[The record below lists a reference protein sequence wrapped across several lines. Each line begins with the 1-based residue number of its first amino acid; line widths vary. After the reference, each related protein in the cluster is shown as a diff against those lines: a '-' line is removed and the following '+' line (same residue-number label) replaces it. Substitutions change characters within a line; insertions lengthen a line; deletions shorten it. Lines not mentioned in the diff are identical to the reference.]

1 MLPKEVELTLKYH
14 TIGTNLEPV
23 CTAYLNV
30 PSELSTKGICFA
42 LFCLFPQA
50 QNLEMH
56 HTTMSEILE

>member
-1 MLPKEVELTLKYH
+1 MLPKEVELPVTLKYH
-14 TIGTNLEPV
+14 TIRTNLEPV

-30 PSELSTKGICFA
+30 PSEEGICFA

-56 HTTMSEILE
+56 HIAMSEILE